1 MGENRDNGTIWIP
14 LPLPS
19 RPAAKAGRATS
30 TVRLETMMDNV
41 VRKDSARVHPPKTI
55 VHVFTIKRLSAT
67 G

>member
-30 TVRLETMMDNV
+30 TVRLGTMMDNA
-41 VRKDSARVHPPKTI
+41 VRKDSARVHPLKTC
-55 VHVFTIKRLSAT
+55 VHIAIMGRLSAM